1 MAKQETRKSQ
11 AEKFIDKV
19 RELGCDESEEA
30 FDETLKRLGKAPPQP
45 KEKPKKDKP
54 GQ

>member
-1 MAKQETRKSQ
+1 MTQNEEQSRKFKE
-11 AEKFIDKV
+11 AA

-45 KEKPKKDKP
+45 KEKPKKEKP